1 MRYLLSLILLISVF
15 KIDAQSLQNKL
26 DSLTKAYEDKGYP
39 GVILLAKADSIIY
52 EKAYGYADVEKKIKN
67 TVNTEFKTESLAK
80 MFTSV
85 SIMQLVEQGKL
96 KTSQTIAELLP
107 ELKIANADKITVHQ
121 LLTHTSGL
129 TTPWDD
135 PKWNWKKRYTKE
147 ELMDFIARVPTAY
160 PTPGGKFYYS
170 NSGYIILGWIIEK
183 VSGIPYNQYIQE
195 NIFRTAGMVAT
206 RELNDTI
213 MPEKTG
219 AQPYFIENAK
229 YVSAN
234 EYIGPQAFSC
244 GSWVS
249 TVSDIYK
256 FMVAL
261 EQKKYFKASTFKI
274 METANGTAPQSD
286 HYNYYAYGLSES
298 VNTPLEGIR
307 LYGHIGGGLGFS
319 IATFFDPGTKY
330 IIVSFTNIRQNSYPI
345 VINYMNALLGRDV
358 FPVKKLLQ

>member
-1 MRYLLSLILLISVF
+1 MRYLFSLILLISIF
-15 KIDAQSLQNKL
+15 KTNAQSLQIKL
-26 DSLTKAYEDKGYP
+26 DSLTKAYEDNGYP
-39 GVILLAKADSIIY
+39 GVILLAKGDSIIY
-52 EKAYGYADVEKKIKN
+52 ENAYGYADVDKKIKN
-67 TVNTEFKTESLAK
+67 TVNTEFKTESLGK

-85 SIMQLVEQGKL
+85 SIMQLVEKGKL
-96 KTSQTIAELLP
+96 KTDQTIAELLP
-107 ELKIANADKITVHQ
+107 ELKIANADKITVHH

-135 PKWNWKKRYTKE
+135 PKWNWKKKYSKQ
-147 ELMDFIARVPTAY
+147 ELMDIISHVPTAY
-160 PTPGGKFYYS
+160 PSPGGKFYYS
-170 NSGYIILGWIIEK
+170 NSGFIILGWIIEK
-183 VSGIPYNQYIQE
+183 VTGISYNQYIQE

-206 RELNDTI
+206 HELNDTI

-219 AQPYFIENAK
+219 AQPYLIENTK

-234 EYIGPQAFSC
+234 EYVGPQAFSC

-256 FMVAL
+256 FMIAL
-261 EQKKYFKASTFKI
+261 EQKKYFKASTFKL
-274 METANGTAPQSD
+274 METANGTAPQSVR
-286 HYNYYAYGLSES
+286 YNFYAYGLSES

-307 LYGHIGGGLGFS
+307 LYGHIGGGYGFS

-345 VINYMNALLGRDV
+345 VINYMNALLGRDLYA
-358 FPVKKLLQ
+358 VKKLFH